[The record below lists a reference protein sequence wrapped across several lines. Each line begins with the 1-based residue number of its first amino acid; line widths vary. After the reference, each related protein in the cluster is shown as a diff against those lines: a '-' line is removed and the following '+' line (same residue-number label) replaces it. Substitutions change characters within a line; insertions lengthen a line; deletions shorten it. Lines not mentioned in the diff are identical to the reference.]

1 MNEACIWQY
10 MFFGK
15 VWGEGG
21 GVLKRCWHN
30 IRRDGYLVM
39 MLDYKRGMGGG
50 GGGQESG
57 EK

>member
-1 MNEACIWQY
+1 
-10 MFFGK
+10 MFLGK
-15 VWGEGG
+15 VWGEGGG

-30 IRRDGYLVM
+30 IRRGGYLMM

-50 GGGQESG
+50 QESG